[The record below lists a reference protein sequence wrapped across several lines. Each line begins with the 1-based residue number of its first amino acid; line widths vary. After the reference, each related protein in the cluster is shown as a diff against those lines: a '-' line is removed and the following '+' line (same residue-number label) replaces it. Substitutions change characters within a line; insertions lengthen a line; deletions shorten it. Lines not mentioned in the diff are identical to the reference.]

1 MTDEGKI
8 NNIDLV
14 LRMFDLKTEISEN
27 EIAAIHADE
36 TKGLIQ
42 TMLTLGIIFP
52 LRTDE
57 RDRSYIL
64 GPAAYDIKVYGT
76 YKEYNLYKKKEK
88 ELSQKLIE
96 STLTTNSMQK
106 LLLIATTLFSLV
118 TVGITMADYKT
129 HERELEVAKE
139 ELRLHKLELETPQQI
154 QATCLCEDKK
164 SDNEVTSKRDTVRQK
179 KK

>member
-8 NNIDLV
+8 NNIDSV
-14 LRMFDLKTEISEN
+14 LRMFDLKTEVSEN
-27 EIAAIHADE
+27 EIAAIHANE

-76 YKEYNLYKKKEK
+76 YNEYNRYKKNEK
-88 ELSQKLIE
+88 ELSQKLIK
-96 STLTTNSMQK
+96 STLTTNSLQK
-106 LLLIATTLFSLV
+106 WLLIGTAVFSLI
-118 TVGITMADYKT
+118 TVGITAADYET
-129 HERELEVAKE
+129 HEKELEVAKE
-139 ELRLHKLELETPQQI
+139 ELRLHKLELERPQQSQI
-154 QATCLCEDKK
+154 CSCDHKKSNHEDK
-164 SDNEVTSKRDTVRQK
+164 SKNDSLRQK
-179 KK
+179 IK